1 MKFLNQRLAA
11 AIFTASMVSAAC
23 AEPGA
28 QGEAAPIGGAVSQGE
43 AAAPAFNDLDKDQD
57 GYISAVEATS
67 DSTLMDK
74 WNAVDTNSD
83 RKIDRSEFSK
93 FETTET
99 QPGAPEGGAEVPATE
114 GMNQGMEGIQEQ
126 QPQDQ
131 QPQDPGAE
139 PQY

>member
-1 MKFLNQRLAA
+1 MKFLNHRLAA

-28 QGEAAPIGGAVSQGE
+28 QGEAAPIGGAVSQDE

-99 QPGAPEGGAEVPATE
+99 QPGAPEGGAEVPAAE
-114 GMNQGMEGIQEQ
+114 GMDQGMEESQEQ
-126 QPQDQ
+126 PMQDQ
-131 QPQDPGAE
+131 GAE